1 MSFARTL
8 RSLGP
13 GIIMAATAIGTS
25 HLILSPVAGA
35 RFGYG
40 LIWLVLFSHVFKY
53 PAFEFGPRFA
63 IATGVS
69 LIRGYQRV
77 PGPKNWAVWAFLVT
91 TVLQGLTLLA
101 GMLSVTA
108 AILVASFGTFSLTT
122 WVILIG
128 VAIIALH
135 RAGKY
140 PALALGSKIAML
152 VLAVVSVVAFLAA
165 PPRLSDLAQMVVP
178 SIPAGSL
185 VLVAAILG
193 LMPTGINVAIWHS
206 LWALEQLDDWK
217 KTAEDKKGLLR
228 LGMTDLN
235 VGYIL
240 SAVLAVIFV
249 SLGAN
254 LLLPRGLT
262 PAGVDVAVT
271 LSKIYTEVLGAWM
284 YPVFMLAAFAAMFST
299 TYSVMDGFP
308 RTFSKLLQT
317 LFPGRQ
323 DLKHEADPAYWIFM
337 AVIFTFAIF
346 ANYIFPNPVL
356 MVQLIGLVS
365 LAVAPLLYGL
375 NYYCVTRLIEDPSM
389 RPSHGLR
396 LWGLAGFWFMTAAV
410 VFALSVRLGFL

>member
-1 MSFARTL
+1 M
-8 RSLGP
+8 
-13 GIIMAATAIGTS
+13 
-25 HLILSPVAGA
+25 
-35 RFGYG
+35 
-40 LIWLVLFSHVFKY
+40 
-53 PAFEFGPRFA
+53 
-63 IATGVS
+63 
-69 LIRGYQRV
+69 
-77 PGPKNWAVWAFLVT
+77 T

-108 AILVASFGTFSLTT
+108 AILVASFGTLSLTT
-122 WVILIG
+122 WAVLIG
-128 VAIIALH
+128 IAIIALH

-152 VLAVVSVVAFLAA
+152 VLAIVSVVAFFAA
-165 PPRLSDLAQMVVP
+165 PPRLSELAQMVVP
-178 SIPAGSL
+178 SIPEGSL

-217 KTAEDKKGLLR
+217 KIAEDKKGLLR

-240 SAVLAVIFV
+240 SAFLAVIFV

-271 LSKIYTEVLGAWM
+271 LSRIYTDVLGAWM

-308 RTFSKLLQT
+308 RTFSTLLRT
-317 LFPGRQ
+317 LYPGRGH
-323 DLKHEADPAYWIFM
+323 LKHKADPAYWIFM

-346 ANYIFPNPVL
+346 ANHILPNPVL

-375 NYYCVTRLIEDPSM
+375 NYYCVTRLIEDPSL

-396 LWGLAGFWFMTAAV
+396 IWGLAGFSFMTAAV
-410 VFALSVRLGFL
+410 VFALYVRWGLL